1 MSFLIHWRRMMG
13 THFTVLRRTRIF
25 FTWSRMVIGC
35 EVEDGDLLPRQ
46 RTDSRD
52 LQGLPLTCRGCPQPS
67 GILVSPNNLGW
78 GSRYFRQP
86 NDVVT
91 REINK
96 VNFQIIKY
104 QKLTSLHLDDVSGG
118 VYWTCPLPTLE
129 IELMDRFTRPRTS
142 FLSRVQ
148 VGLKLG
154 VVDVLVCWT

>member
-1 MSFLIHWRRMMG
+1 MNRVKHMIESTYNLKRSPRYPQVRFLIHWRRMMG

-52 LQGLPLTCRGCPQPS
+52 LQGLPLACRGCPRPS

-104 QKLTSLHLDDVSGG
+104 QKLTSYILMTLVVVSTGHAPFLHLR
-118 VYWTCPLPTLE
+118 LN
-129 IELMDRFTRPRTS
+129 
-142 FLSRVQ
+142 
-148 VGLKLG
+148 
-154 VVDVLVCWT
+154 